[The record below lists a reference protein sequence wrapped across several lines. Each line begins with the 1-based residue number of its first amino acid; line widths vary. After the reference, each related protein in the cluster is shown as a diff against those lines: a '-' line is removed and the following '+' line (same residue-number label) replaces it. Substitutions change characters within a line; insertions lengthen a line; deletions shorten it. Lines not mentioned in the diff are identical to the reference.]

1 VRDLRYII
9 KVQSLVRRQASR
21 NATDHKRHDRI
32 MQSATAV
39 QTAWRGYYTCLRY
52 QRDLRDIVMVQSL
65 VRCQAAKKVAEC
77 KRRERIV
84 ESANNLCRDIMI

>member
-52 QRDLRDIVMVQSL
+52 QRDLLISLWCRVSYVAKQPKKSPNVRDANGLLRVQTIYVVIS
-65 VRCQAAKKVAEC
+65 
-77 KRRERIV
+77 
-84 ESANNLCRDIMI
+84 